1 MEYEESR
8 LRSYEE
14 SQLCSYEESRLHL
27 WNTKKADCVH
37 DHLVRVDAQWEV
49 LSFLLTSLVSYR
61 SKYFKS
67 IHRLLLSYGR

>member
-14 SQLCSYEESRLHL
+14 SQLRSYKESQLCSYKESRLHL

-37 DHLVRVDAQWEV
+37 DHLVRVDA
-49 LSFLLTSLVSYR
+49 LMIR
-61 SKYFKS
+61 
-67 IHRLLLSYGR
+67 RL